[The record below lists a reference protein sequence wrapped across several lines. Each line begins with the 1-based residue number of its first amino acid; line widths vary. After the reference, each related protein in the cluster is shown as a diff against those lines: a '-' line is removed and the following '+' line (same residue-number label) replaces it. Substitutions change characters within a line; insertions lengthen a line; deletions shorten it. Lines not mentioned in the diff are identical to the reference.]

1 MSSSGDSFSTV
12 ILREIIKEKITKEE
26 SVSVKVFTMFT
37 IFGFFFAAFNNSL
50 MKDVEHGLYGPASIV
65 VWSYLT
71 VLISLC
77 CILLVKI
84 IVQPSFLISN
94 STKSFSGLATIF
106 LLVWIV
112 SMNLKY
118 FKKINMDIV
127 PMSYSRYSACTSWL
141 LAAQSFFIFI
151 TLDPPSPN
159 GENNSEKMVLIK
171 RLSILNS
178 VIIFLSFIMV
188 LIQQIILD
196 KFSVDVL

>member
-1 MSSSGDSFSTV
+1 MSLPGETTSTV
-12 ILREIIKEKITKEE
+12 ILREIIKEKIRTEE

-77 CILLVKI
+77 CILLVKNI
-84 IVQPSFLISN
+84 TQPSFLISN
-94 STKSFSGLATIF
+94 STTFSGLATIF

-118 FKKINMDIV
+118 FKKINRDIV
-127 PMSYSRYSACTSWL
+127 PMSYSRYSLWTSWL
-141 LAAQSFFIFI
+141 LAAQSFFVFI
-151 TLDPPSPN
+151 TLDPPPSN
-159 GENNSEKMVLIK
+159 GENNSEKKVLIK
-171 RLSILNS
+171 RLSILNNL
-178 VIIFLSFIMV
+178 IIFLSFIMV

>member
-1 MSSSGDSFSTV
+1 MGSPGERTSTV
-12 ILREIIKEKITKEE
+12 ILREIIKEKIMTEE

-37 IFGFFFAAFNNSL
+37 ILGFFFAAFNNSL
-50 MKDVEHGLYGPASIV
+50 MKDVEHGLYGPASII

-77 CILLVKI
+77 CILLVRNI
-84 IVQPSFLISN
+84 TQPSFLISN
-94 STKSFSGLATIF
+94 STTFSGLATIF

-127 PMSYSRYSACTSWL
+127 PMSYSRYSAFTSWL

-151 TLDPPSPN
+151 TLDPPSSN

-171 RLSILNS
+171 RLSILNNL
-178 VIIFLSFIMV
+178 IIFLSFIMV

>member
-1 MSSSGDSFSTV
+1 MSLPGETTSTV
-12 ILREIIKEKITKEE
+12 ILREIIKEKIRTEE

-50 MKDVEHGLYGPASIV
+50 MKDVEHGLYGPASII

-77 CILLVKI
+77 CILLVKNI
-84 IVQPSFLISN
+84 TQPSFLISN
-94 STKSFSGLATIF
+94 STTFSGLATIF

-127 PMSYSRYSACTSWL
+127 PMSYSRYSQWTSWL

-151 TLDPPSPN
+151 TLDPPSSN
-159 GENNSEKMVLIK
+159 GENYTEKMVLIK
-171 RLSILNS
+171 RLSILNNL
-178 VIIFLSFIMV
+178 VIFLSFIMV

>member
-1 MSSSGDSFSTV
+1 MGLGERTSTV
-12 ILREIIKEKITKEE
+12 ILREIIKEKITTEE

-50 MKDVEHGLYGPASIV
+50 MKDVEHGLYGPASII

-71 VLISLC
+71 VLISLF
-77 CILLVKI
+77 CILLVKNI
-84 IVQPSFLISN
+84 TEPSFLISN
-94 STKSFSGLATIF
+94 STTFSGLATIF
-106 LLVWIV
+106 LLVWVV

-118 FKKINMDIV
+118 FKKINMDSV
-127 PMSYSRYSACTSWL
+127 PMSYSRYSVFTSWL

-151 TLDPPSPN
+151 TLDPPSST
-159 GENNSEKMVLIK
+159 GGNNNEKMVLIK
-171 RLSILNS
+171 RLSVLNNL
-178 VIIFLSFIMV
+178 IIFLSFIMV

>member
-1 MSSSGDSFSTV
+1 MSSSRERMHRV
-12 ILREIIKEKITKEE
+12 ILREILKEKIMKEE

-50 MKDVEHGLYGPASIV
+50 MKDVEHGLYGPASII

-77 CILLVKI
+77 CILLVKNI
-84 IVQPSFLISN
+84 TQPSFLISN
-94 STKSFSGLATIF
+94 SATFSGLATIF

-127 PMSYSRYSACTSWL
+127 PISYSRYSQWTSWL

-151 TLDPPSPN
+151 TMDPPSSTD
-159 GENNSEKMVLIK
+159 ENKSEKMVLIK
-171 RLSILNS
+171 RLSILNNL
-178 VIIFLSFIMV
+178 IIFLSFIMV

>member
-1 MSSSGDSFSTV
+1 MGSSRERMPRV
-12 ILREIIKEKITKEE
+12 ILREIIKEKIMTEE

-71 VLISLC
+71 VLISLG
-77 CILLVKI
+77 CILLVKNI
-84 IVQPSFLISN
+84 TQPSFLISN
-94 STKSFSGLATIF
+94 STTFSGLATIF

-127 PMSYSRYSACTSWL
+127 PMSYSRYSAFTSWL

-151 TLDPPSPN
+151 TLDPPSSN

-171 RLSILNS
+171 RLSILNNL
-178 VIIFLSFIMV
+178 IIFLSFIMV

>member
-1 MSSSGDSFSTV
+1 MGSPGERTSTV
-12 ILREIIKEKITKEE
+12 ILREIIKEKIMTEE

-37 IFGFFFAAFNNSL
+37 ILGFFFAAFNNSL

-77 CILLVKI
+77 CILLVRNI
-84 IVQPSFLISN
+84 TQPSFLISN
-94 STKSFSGLATIF
+94 STTFSGLATIF

-127 PMSYSRYSACTSWL
+127 PMSYSRYSAFTSWL

-151 TLDPPSPN
+151 TLDPPSSN

-171 RLSILNS
+171 RLSILNNL
-178 VIIFLSFIMV
+178 IIFLSFIMV

>member
-1 MSSSGDSFSTV
+1 MSSGERTSTM
-12 ILREIIKEKITKEE
+12 ILREIIKEKIMTEE

-71 VLISLC
+71 VLISLG
-77 CILLVKI
+77 CILLVKNI
-84 IVQPSFLISN
+84 TQPSFLISN
-94 STKSFSGLATIF
+94 STTFSGLATIF

-127 PMSYSRYSACTSWL
+127 PMSYSRYSAFTSWL

-151 TLDPPSPN
+151 TLDPPSTN
-159 GENNSEKMVLIK
+159 GGNDSEKMVLIK
-171 RLSILNS
+171 RLSILNNL
-178 VIIFLSFIMV
+178 VIFLSFIMV

>member
-1 MSSSGDSFSTV
+1 MGSSRERMPRV

-26 SVSVKVFTMFT
+26 LVSVKVFTMFT

-77 CILLVKI
+77 CILLVKNI
-84 IVQPSFLISN
+84 TQPSFLISN
-94 STKSFSGLATIF
+94 SATFSGLATIF

-127 PMSYSRYSACTSWL
+127 PMSYSRYSVFTSWL

-151 TLDPPSPN
+151 TLDPPSSN

-171 RLSILNS
+171 RLSILNNL
-178 VIIFLSFIMV
+178 IIFLSFIMV

>member
-1 MSSSGDSFSTV
+1 MGSSGDRTSTV

-77 CILLVKI
+77 CILLVKNI
-84 IVQPSFLISN
+84 TQPSFLISN
-94 STKSFSGLATIF
+94 STTFSGLATIF

-127 PMSYSRYSACTSWL
+127 PMSYSRYSAFTSWL

-151 TLDPPSPN
+151 TLDPPSSTGGN
-159 GENNSEKMVLIK
+159 DSEKMVLIK
-171 RLSILNS
+171 RLSILNNL
-178 VIIFLSFIMV
+178 VIFLSFIMV

>member
-1 MSSSGDSFSTV
+1 MTGERTATV
-12 ILREIIKEKITKEE
+12 ILREIIKKKIMTEE

-71 VLISLC
+71 VLISLF
-77 CILLVKI
+77 CILLVKNI
-84 IVQPSFLISN
+84 TQPSFLISN
-94 STKSFSGLATIF
+94 STTFSGLATIF

-118 FKKINMDIV
+118 FKKINRDIV
-127 PMSYSRYSACTSWL
+127 PMSYSRYSAFTSWL

-151 TLDPPSPN
+151 TLDPPASN
-159 GENNSEKMVLIK
+159 GENNNETILLIK
-171 RLSILNS
+171 RLSILNNL
-178 VIIFLSFIMV
+178 IIFLSFIMV

>member
-1 MSSSGDSFSTV
+1 MGSSGERTSTV
-12 ILREIIKEKITKEE
+12 ILREIIKEKIMTEE

-71 VLISLC
+71 VLISLG
-77 CILLVKI
+77 CILLVKNI
-84 IVQPSFLISN
+84 TQPSFLIYD
-94 STKSFSGLATIF
+94 STTFSGLATIF

-127 PMSYSRYSACTSWL
+127 PMSYSRYSVFTSWL

-151 TLDPPSPN
+151 TLDPPSSN
-159 GENNSEKMVLIK
+159 GENNSDKMVLIK
-171 RLSILNS
+171 RLSILNNL
-178 VIIFLSFIMV
+178 IIFLSFIMV

>member
-1 MSSSGDSFSTV
+1 MGSPGERTSTV
-12 ILREIIKEKITKEE
+12 ILREIIKEKIMTEE

-37 IFGFFFAAFNNSL
+37 ILGFFFAAFNNSL

-77 CILLVKI
+77 CILLVRKI
-84 IVQPSFLISN
+84 TQPSLSNLN
-94 STKSFSGLATIF
+94 STTFSGLATIF

-127 PMSYSRYSACTSWL
+127 PMSYSRYSAFTSWL

-151 TLDPPSPN
+151 TLDPPSSN

-171 RLSILNS
+171 RLSILNNL
-178 VIIFLSFIMV
+178 IIFLSFIMV

>member
-1 MSSSGDSFSTV
+1 MVSSGESFSTV
-12 ILREIIKEKITKEE
+12 ILSEIIKEKIKKEE

-37 IFGFFFAAFNNSL
+37 IFGFFFAALNNSL

-77 CILLVKI
+77 CILLVKNI
-84 IVQPSFLISN
+84 NQPSFLISN
-94 STKSFSGLATIF
+94 STTFSGLATIF

-127 PMSYSRYSACTSWL
+127 PMSY
-141 LAAQSFFIFI
+141 
-151 TLDPPSPN
+151 
-159 GENNSEKMVLIK
+159 
-171 RLSILNS
+171 
-178 VIIFLSFIMV
+178 
-188 LIQQIILD
+188 
-196 KFSVDVL
+196 

>member
-1 MSSSGDSFSTV
+1 MGSGERTTTV
-12 ILREIIKEKITKEE
+12 ILREIIKEKIKTEE

-77 CILLVKI
+77 CILLVKNI
-84 IVQPSFLISN
+84 TEPSFLISN
-94 STKSFSGLATIF
+94 STTFSGLATIF
-106 LLVWIV
+106 LLVWVV

-127 PMSYSRYSACTSWL
+127 PMSYSRYSVFTSWL
-141 LAAQSFFIFI
+141 LAAQSFFVFI
-151 TLDPPSPN
+151 TLDPPSST
-159 GENNSEKMVLIK
+159 GGNNNEKMVLIK
-171 RLSILNS
+171 RLSILNGL
-178 VIIFLSFIMV
+178 VIFLSFIMV

>member
-1 MSSSGDSFSTV
+1 MSSPEERTSTV
-12 ILREIIKEKITKEE
+12 ILREIIKEKIMTEE

-77 CILLVKI
+77 CILLVKNI
-84 IVQPSFLISN
+84 TQPSFLISN
-94 STKSFSGLATIF
+94 STTFSGLATIF

-127 PMSYSRYSACTSWL
+127 PMSYSRYSVFTSWL

-151 TLDPPSPN
+151 TLDPPSSN

-171 RLSILNS
+171 RLSILNNL
-178 VIIFLSFIMV
+178 IIFLSFIMV

>member
-1 MSSSGDSFSTV
+1 MRSGERTSTV
-12 ILREIIKEKITKEE
+12 ILREIIKEKIMTEE
-26 SVSVKVFTMFT
+26 LVSVKVFTMFT

-77 CILLVKI
+77 CILLVKNI
-84 IVQPSFLISN
+84 TEPSFLISN
-94 STKSFSGLATIF
+94 SITFSGLATIF
-106 LLVWIV
+106 LLVWVV

-127 PMSYSRYSACTSWL
+127 PMSYSRYSAFTSWL

-151 TLDPPSPN
+151 TLDPSSLN
-159 GENNSEKMVLIK
+159 DGNNDEKTVLIK
-171 RLSILNS
+171 NLSILNNL
-178 VIIFLSFIMV
+178 IIFLSFIMV

>member
-1 MSSSGDSFSTV
+1 MGSGERTSAV
-12 ILREIIKEKITKEE
+12 ILREIIKEKIKTEE

-77 CILLVKI
+77 CILLVKNI
-84 IVQPSFLISN
+84 TEPSFLISN
-94 STKSFSGLATIF
+94 STTFSGLATIF
-106 LLVWIV
+106 LLVWVV

-127 PMSYSRYSACTSWL
+127 PMSYSRYSAFTSWL
-141 LAAQSFFIFI
+141 LAAQSFFVFI
-151 TLDPPSPN
+151 TLDPPSST
-159 GENNSEKMVLIK
+159 GGNNNEKMVLIK
-171 RLSILNS
+171 RLSILNGL
-178 VIIFLSFIMV
+178 VIFLSFIMV

>member
-1 MSSSGDSFSTV
+1 MGSPGERTSTV
-12 ILREIIKEKITKEE
+12 ILREIIKEKIMTEE

-37 IFGFFFAAFNNSL
+37 ILGFFFAAFNNSL
-50 MKDVEHGLYGPASIV
+50 MKDVEHGLYGPASII

-77 CILLVKI
+77 CILLVRKI
-84 IVQPSFLISN
+84 TQPSLSNLN
-94 STKSFSGLATIF
+94 STTFSGLATIF

-127 PMSYSRYSACTSWL
+127 PMSYSRYSAFTSWL

-151 TLDPPSPN
+151 TLDPPSSN

-171 RLSILNS
+171 RLSILNNL
-178 VIIFLSFIMV
+178 IIFLSFIMV

>member
-1 MSSSGDSFSTV
+1 MGSSGERTSTV
-12 ILREIIKEKITKEE
+12 ILREIIKEKIMTEE

-77 CILLVKI
+77 CILLVRNI
-84 IVQPSFLISN
+84 TQPSFLISN
-94 STKSFSGLATIF
+94 STTFSGLATIF

-127 PMSYSRYSACTSWL
+127 PMSYSRYSAFTSWL

-151 TLDPPSPN
+151 TLDPPSSN

-171 RLSILNS
+171 RLSILNNL
-178 VIIFLSFIMV
+178 IIFLSFIMV

>member
-1 MSSSGDSFSTV
+1 MGSSGDRTSTV

-50 MKDVEHGLYGPASIV
+50 MKDVEHGLYVPASIV

-77 CILLVKI
+77 CILLVKNI
-84 IVQPSFLISN
+84 TQPSFLISN
-94 STKSFSGLATIF
+94 STTFSGLATIF

-127 PMSYSRYSACTSWL
+127 PMSYSRYSAFTSWL

-151 TLDPPSPN
+151 TLDPPSSTGGN
-159 GENNSEKMVLIK
+159 DSEKMVLIK
-171 RLSILNS
+171 RLSILNNL
-178 VIIFLSFIMV
+178 VIFLSFIMV